1 MEESDEVEFDRVSLI
16 DLLRPKS
23 FLKKPFFGSDLLLA
37 GGGMFGTAA
46 AVTLADAVGAAVGG
60 TAAIVVVVVVV
71 VVVRALLVD
80 GCVGIALET
89 ETGFSALVDED
100 VIVGVTLVTSGDA
113 VDTPLAVASLGVV
126 TGVLLPPFPCLL

>member
-16 DLLRPKS
+16 DLLRPKI

-60 TAAIVVVVVVV
+60 TAAIFVVVVV

>member
-16 DLLRPKS
+16 DLLRPKI

-60 TAAIVVVVVVV
+60 TAAIVVVVV

>member
-16 DLLRPKS
+16 DLLRPKI

-60 TAAIVVVVVVV
+60 TAAIVVVVVV